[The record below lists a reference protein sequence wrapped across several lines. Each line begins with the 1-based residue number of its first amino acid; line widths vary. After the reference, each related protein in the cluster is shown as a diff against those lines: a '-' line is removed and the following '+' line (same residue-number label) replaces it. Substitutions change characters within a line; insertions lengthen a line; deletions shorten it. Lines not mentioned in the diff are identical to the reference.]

1 MGIPGGLV
9 VKDLAL
15 SLLWIGF
22 RSLAQEFP
30 HALDIAEKKKKMGP
44 SRGYLITTGGCKKN
58 ERMSTKSSLI

>member
-30 HALDIAEKKKKMGP
+30 HALDIAEKKKEE
-44 SRGYLITTGGCKKN
+44 KKEN
-58 ERMSTKSSLI
+58 GTFERVLNNYGRM